1 MESKRKALIVE
12 DNRDISDLVA
22 LHLRDLGMDVRQH
35 LEGYPA
41 LDDLFKNSYDLI
53 ILDLMLPDIEGMEI
67 CRRIRMEK
75 IKTPVIILTSKNDE
89 IDKVLGLETGADDY
103 ITKPFSVR
111 EFTAR
116 VKAIMRRIEDRGK
129 NDIESGSL
137 IDMGQLR
144 IEPESRKVTLDGQR
158 IELTPKEFDLL
169 YLLAS
174 KAGFIFSREKLLN
187 LIWGYQF
194 DGYEHTVNSHINRLR
209 SKLEKDPAEPEYILT
224 SWGVGYYFNDNLK
237 SQN

>member
-1 MESKRKALIVE
+1 MESKRKAVIVE

-22 LHLRDLGMDVRQH
+22 LHLRDLGMEVRQH
-35 LEGYPA
+35 LEGFPA
-41 LDDLFKNSYDLI
+41 LDDIFENEYDLI

-116 VKAIMRRIEDRGK
+116 VKAIMRRIEDQSK
-129 NDIESGSL
+129 QSVGSDSIL
-137 IDMGQLR
+137 NLGNLS
-144 IEPESRKVTLDGQR
+144 IEPESRKVLLDGKR

-174 KAGFIFSREKLLN
+174 RAGFIFSREKLLN
-187 LIWGYQF
+187 LVWGYQF

-209 SKLEKDPAEPEYILT
+209 SKLEKDPAEPEFILT

-237 SQN
+237 SLN